1 MHKTQRHHLVGS
13 ITILAIAISH
23 CMRPNVPTAING
35 KPCYWRKSRKC
46 YTSDRM
52 LKLRLRVFVG
62 EYVATSEQV
71 PNKMLNNYSRW
82 QNGQFI
88 CCLTIFA
95 ILIRCIYATTRLYSK
110 KAFFSLYAVS
120 IPKRDQPKMCAEEQ
134 KCTISAMSMKQHHIL
149 LKFFTLDNVYF
160 FHHRDIHWN
169 CFCSK
174 KARFQ
179 TSPFF
184 LKMHYYFLKL
194 QFY

>member
-1 MHKTQRHHLVGS
+1 MENKRKNLLVDMHKTQRHHLVGS

-71 PNKMLNNYSRW
+71 PNKMLKNYSRW

-95 ILIRCIYATTRLYSK
+95 ILIRCIYAATRLYSK
-110 KAFFSLYAVS
+110 RAVFFLFLSFFVAFFLN
-120 IPKRDQPKMCAEEQ
+120 PNQPKTKCVQ
-134 KCTISAMSMKQHHIL
+134 KSRNL
-149 LKFFTLDNVYF
+149 LMAL
-160 FHHRDIHWN
+160 
-169 CFCSK
+169 
-174 KARFQ
+174 
-179 TSPFF
+179 
-184 LKMHYYFLKL
+184 
-194 QFY
+194 